1 VSVLRICYPDT
12 VRDAASD
19 LLTAVK
25 GTSESVKACTTID
38 AQVKTT
44 WGAWSDDVE
53 AWLSKEIDSPS
64 WLGLGSQMDQI
75 ETYTLELLR
84 WQKTLNGY
92 CDNVIS
98 PVVDPTQVPASQ
110 DWWKSALEWTVVGV
124 VTVGVAYT
132 VGQVVQ
138 LIPKPVPGAP
148 RGPSLLDRGRAH
160 VARLRARA
168 A

>member
-1 VSVLRICYPDT
+1 VRICYPDT

-25 GTSESVKACTTID
+25 GTDASVASCTKLD

-44 WGAWSDDVE
+44 WSAWSSDVE
-53 AWLSKEIDSPS
+53 AWLAKEVDSPS

-75 ETYTLELLR
+75 EIYTQELLR
-84 WQKTLNGY
+84 WQKTLNGT
-92 CDNVIS
+92 CDDIIS
-98 PVVDPTQVPASQ
+98 PVVDPTQVPANQ
-110 DWWKSALEWTVVGV
+110 EWWKSALEWTVVGV

-132 VGQVVQ
+132 VGQVVT

-148 RGPSLLDRGRAH
+148 RGPSLFDRGRAH